1 MLGHFERRRKLN
13 LPPYRNTNLP
23 TCLSTWYRWFLER
36 VRARHP
42 HARHPHVAT
51 PRHHPR
57 ARHPPRHHPR
67 GRYPRARYPPS
78 RHLRLLTT
86 PLLLRHFSQDELK
99 RDHDLTE
106 HVQGLEQ
113 GAAARRASERKQS
126 LLQHRKMLQERWLQ
140 DEQEE
145 QELQAQRP
153 PWRGRSARQRL
164 TLTPKP

>member
-1 MLGHFERRRKLN
+1 M
-13 LPPYRNTNLP
+13 
-23 TCLSTWYRWFLER
+23 
-36 VRARHP
+36 
-42 HARHPHVAT
+42 T
-51 PRHHPR
+51 PL
-57 ARHPPRHHPR
+57 
-67 GRYPRARYPPS
+67 
-78 RHLRLLTT
+78 HLR
-86 PLLLRHFSQDELK
+86 RFSQDELK
-99 RDHDLTE
+99 RDQDLTE

>member
-1 MLGHFERRRKLN
+1 MCYTHLYHNGPPLPLLFQRHNGRSVVRRSS
-13 LPPYRNTNLP
+13 Y
-23 TCLSTWYRWFLER
+23 
-36 VRARHP
+36 
-42 HARHPHVAT
+42 
-51 PRHHPR
+51 PR
-57 ARHPPRHHPR
+57 ARHPL
-67 GRYPRARYPPS
+67 S
-78 RHLRLLTT
+78 RHLRLSMT
-86 PLLLRHFSQDELK
+86 PLHLRHFSQDELK

-153 PWRGRSARQRL
+153 PWRGRSAWQRL

>member
-1 MLGHFERRRKLN
+1 MMFNALLYIFTRKIM
-13 LPPYRNTNLP
+13 PRG
-23 TCLSTWYRWFLER
+23 W
-36 VRARHP
+36 RARGASP
-42 HARHPHVAT
+42 PPT
-51 PRHHPR
+51 PPWLAPR
-57 ARHPPRHHPR
+57 ARHPRLSMTPL
-67 GRYPRARYPPS
+67 
-78 RHLRLLTT
+78 HLR
-86 PLLLRHFSQDELK
+86 RFSQDELK